1 MILKILNEKLFN
13 STVSLWSQ
21 CSGNNMKA
29 KVWSQVLKLL
39 LDAISSSSQ
48 YMTYEFAPI
57 FFIFLLNII
66 FIWKQPETYRDID
79 KNKNPRK
86 NQPLYILHP
95 GSPLIKCYL
104 IIPYICTTTP
114 SLLLSLLTLV
124 HSCLPALESV
134 PARWKSSR
142 NIYWT
147 NIHWT
152 DKEKEAQR
160 DQIP

>member
-1 MILKILNEKLFN
+1 
-13 STVSLWSQ
+13 
-21 CSGNNMKA
+21 MKA

-86 NQPLYILHP
+86 N
-95 GSPLIKCYL
+95 
-104 IIPYICTTTP
+104 
-114 SLLLSLLTLV
+114 
-124 HSCLPALESV
+124 
-134 PARWKSSR
+134 
-142 NIYWT
+142 
-147 NIHWT
+147 
-152 DKEKEAQR
+152 
-160 DQIP
+160 